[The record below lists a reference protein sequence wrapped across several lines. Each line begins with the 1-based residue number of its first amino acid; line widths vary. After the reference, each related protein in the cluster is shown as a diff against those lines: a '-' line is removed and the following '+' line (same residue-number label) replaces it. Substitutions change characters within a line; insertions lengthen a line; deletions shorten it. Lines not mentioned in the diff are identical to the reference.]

1 MMKKL
6 LKNSLLLIAVGI
18 MTTIQTHAQ
27 VADLEYTFDGT
38 TFEGFAG
45 QGGMGGFVSVL
56 ANSNPGMAL
65 NISWPSTGA
74 NTRNIVLYGA
84 PELQSMNADDRKFV
98 QIVVSNTSSEI
109 GILRLRGRI
118 DGDAAFSAPFIN
130 LPIGQDAPGT
140 FSTYDFEITN
150 ANYAGQLDRFQIVFR
165 SATNAVLTA
174 NANTD
179 AILVDNIKFSAN
191 DTTLSTDSV
200 IKNKLRVFVSNETLN
215 VPEASKYQIYSVTG
229 SVVKSGEETRS
240 INVSDLSS
248 GLYIYKTE
256 KGFAKFVK

>member
-1 MMKKL
+1 MKKL

-18 MTTIQTHAQ
+18 MATIQTHAQ
-27 VADLEYTFDGT
+27 VADLEYTFDGA
-38 TFEGFAG
+38 TFEGFG
-45 QGGMGGFVSVL
+45 SQGGTGAFVSVF

-65 NISWPSTGA
+65 NVSWPNVGA
-74 NTRNIVLYGA
+74 NTKNIILYGA
-84 PELQSMNADDRKFV
+84 PDLQNMNADDRKFFE
-98 QIVVSNTSSEI
+98 IVVSNSSSEI
-109 GILRLRGRI
+109 NVLRLRGRAVGGGFVNFI
-118 DGDAAFSAPFIN
+118 DIPITDSSGTPITYAFEVPNPA
-130 LPIGQDAPGT
+130 
-140 FSTYDFEITN
+140 
-150 ANYAGQLDRFQIVFR
+150 YAGQLDRFQIVFR
-165 SATNAVLTA
+165 NSSNTVVLTA

-179 AILVDNIKFSAN
+179 AILVDNIKVSAN

-200 IKNKLRVFVSNETLN
+200 TKNKLRVFVSNETLN